1 MKKIV
6 LLLTIFCLLFLSVCA
21 EESGEEDVE
30 GILDMYT
37 EIYGDGISE
46 ITNRIEN
53 ENIQKLIPGFSPQE
67 LLSDMVHGRTSFSV
81 GAVIEKG
88 ISVLFGEM
96 RNTARFLLII
106 IAIAILCTYLINI
119 QNSFQHKDVSGTAF
133 FVCYLIISGIAAATL
148 METVNCGKNL
158 VGNIAIFMRIMVPVV
173 MTTLVTSGAPVSAS
187 SFELVM
193 VGIIE
198 ITEWIIEIFF
208 IPMLMMTAALSIVN
222 NLSES
227 VNAEKLVQFMNKML
241 KWGIGIIMTVFVGVM
256 SLQGIVSG
264 GADGLTLK
272 ITKFAT
278 SNLIPIVGG
287 SLAETVDTV
296 ISCGAV
302 IKNSVGVLGV
312 IIVILMS
319 AVPILKIGACLIMF
333 RLCAAVLQPI
343 SDKRIVK
350 CISELADTVAGV
362 MGLTSAVTVMFIILL
377 TIVIRFAV

>member
-1 MKKIV
+1 MHKRAIKKI
-6 LLLTIFCLLFLSVCA
+6 I
-21 EESGEEDVE
+21 
-30 GILDMYT
+30 M
-37 EIYGDGISE
+37 
-46 ITNRIEN
+46 
-53 ENIQKLIPGFSPQE
+53 GFA
-67 LLSDMVHGRTSFSV
+67 T
-81 GAVIEKG
+81 VIA
-88 ISVLFGEM
+88 L
-96 RNTARFLLII
+96 
-106 IAIAILCTYLINI
+106 
-119 QNSFQHKDVSGTAF
+119 
-133 FVCYLIISGIAAATL
+133 GIAAATP

-158 VGNIAIFMRIMVPVV
+158 VGNIAVFMRIMVPVV